1 MSKCNTLIVRMAIRF
16 RSIVYT
22 FASNYTQN
30 KMRERESE
38 KINEAK
44 AKKCYKLYDILVV
57 QTI

>member
-1 MSKCNTLIVRMAIRF
+1 MSKCNTLIVRIAIRF

-30 KMRERESE
+30 KMRESE